1 MMEPTS
7 PTPDIAELSP
17 AVPDMAERSP
27 ALARVDRTRYQLSL
41 SQVAQ
46 RFIDAGVPR
55 SEKTLRRY
63 CTAGKLDAVQS
74 DGPTSREQWYVR
86 EASVDPL
93 IGELLQIHGGTLVAG
108 HGAAQPD
115 NVQHDREDAHEIRPH
130 TEPVAAEPS
139 SAVPNHAGQSP
150 DRGATTPS
158 YDRLD
163 LSIYDHPYVKKLEDR
178 IDRLE
183 TRYEA
188 QVRRTEEIQLKS
200 QERLVELQRMTT
212 IGQSKTLADFMLQ
225 AKNWLIGGEST
236 DAEGAGDQAAIS

>member
-1 MMEPTS
+1 MIEPTS
-7 PTPDIAELSP
+7 LM
-17 AVPDMAERSP
+17 PDMAEPSSAVPGTAGRSA

-74 DGPTSREQWYVR
+74 DGPTSREQWYVS

-115 NVQHDREDAHEIRPH
+115 NVQHDRGTAHEIRRH
-130 TEPVAAEPS
+130 TEPVVAEPS
-139 SAVPNHAGQSP
+139 AAMPNPAGQGPAVTQAKCNRRYGSLISAVFG
-150 DRGATTPS
+150 
-158 YDRLD
+158 
-163 LSIYDHPYVKKLEDR
+163 
-178 IDRLE
+178 
-183 TRYEA
+183 
-188 QVRRTEEIQLKS
+188 
-200 QERLVELQRMTT
+200 ER
-212 IGQSKTLADFMLQ
+212 
-225 AKNWLIGGEST
+225 
-236 DAEGAGDQAAIS
+236 